1 MQSKKKKNTHMC
13 ITEVNTIAD
22 IVEASIETSIKEYHF
37 ADIHLSSI
45 MPAILLGGHTGVP
58 TILLDM
64 VKVAILMEVEDNYV
78 AIVDNMHME
87 IVATHL
93 NLHTGPFI
101 AISEPVAEFHRL
113 CLTADVAQD
122 SNHSLG
128 ILESNSGILDSTGIA
143 PIHLGSHTG
152 MAPIHLDSHTGV
164 AALLLDSH
172 TAD

>member
-1 MQSKKKKNTHMC
+1 MVLAHPAGVVSLALLTLL
-13 ITEVNTIAD
+13 
-22 IVEASIETSIKEYHF
+22 EASV
-37 ADIHLSSI
+37 
-45 MPAILLGGHTGVP
+45 LGRPFFTFSCICVS
-58 TILLDM
+58 
-64 VKVAILMEVEDNYV
+64 A
-78 AIVDNMHME
+78 
-87 IVATHL
+87 
-93 NLHTGPFI
+93 PFI

-164 AALLLDSH
+164 AAILLNGH